1 MRGPLEKHPDRLLWY
16 AGGRLEAEEASII
29 EKHLEACPDCASEVV
44 ALRSIFRSLRE
55 QSHVDHVTVEDLV
68 ACQDGLP
75 LEGRRAAIAA
85 HLRECRECQDDLESL
100 KAAARREG
108 DIEGGRAPTR
118 KRLAARRTVPAV
130 AGAAAAVILI
140 LGGAALW
147 RFVSFETGA
156 PSAVPA
162 ISRVRFAPSKRG
174 MEPPPRLEGRG
185 PWEIEAILPMRAPAT
200 IYTARIRRA
209 DGPASLLF
217 EAKIAAD
224 ADGHLRLRL
233 PRLEEPGHHIL
244 ELQPAEA
251 DGESYIYG
259 FDVTGPP

>member
-1 MRGPLEKHPDRLLWY
+1 V
-16 AGGRLEAEEASII
+16 I
-29 EKHLEACPDCASEVV
+29 EKHLETCPECASEVV

-55 QSHVDHVTVEDLV
+55 QSHVDHLPAEDLV
-68 ACQDGLP
+68 AYQDGLA
-75 LEGRRAAIAA
+75 LEGRRATIAA
-85 HLRECRECQDDLESL
+85 HLRECRECRDDLESL
-100 KAAARREG
+100 KAAAHRERAG
-108 DIEGGRAPTR
+108 GEGRAPAW
-118 KRLAARRTVPAV
+118 KRLVARRGTA
-130 AGAAAAVILI
+130 ATAAAAAAVVLL

-147 RFVSFETGA
+147 RFVSFEREA
-156 PSAVPA
+156 PSAVPS

-185 PWEIEAILPMRAPAT
+185 PWEIEAILPLRAPAT

-217 EAKIAAD
+217 EAKVAAD

-233 PRLEEPGHHIL
+233 PRFDEPGHHIL

-251 DGESYIYG
+251 DGEAYIYG